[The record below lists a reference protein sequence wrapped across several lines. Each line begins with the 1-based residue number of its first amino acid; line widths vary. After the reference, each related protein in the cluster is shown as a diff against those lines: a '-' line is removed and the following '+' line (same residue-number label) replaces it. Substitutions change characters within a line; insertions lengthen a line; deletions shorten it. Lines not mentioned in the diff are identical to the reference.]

1 MVLESILSRGELFMF
16 VVVVVHN
23 LEWHI
28 KDEHHIKS
36 GPYEDL
42 HWPSKPCKSRSTNR
56 KSTQCAIGP
65 KCPNLLRYYFKALF
79 YEMA

>member
-23 LEWHI
+23 LEWHL

-42 HWPSKPCKSRSTNR
+42 H
-56 KSTQCAIGP
+56 
-65 KCPNLLRYYFKALF
+65 
-79 YEMA
+79 